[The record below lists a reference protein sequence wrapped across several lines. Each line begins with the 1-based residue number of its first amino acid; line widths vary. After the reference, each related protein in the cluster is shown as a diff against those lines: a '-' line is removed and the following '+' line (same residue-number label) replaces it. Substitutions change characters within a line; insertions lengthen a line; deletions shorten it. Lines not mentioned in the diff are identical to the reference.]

1 MLTMDAKSR
10 WLVVFVMATA
20 SLAAACRR
28 PGVTPVGEQPINGG
42 LLIPAEQMSGE
53 STAATDDDPV
63 LKIGVVT
70 DIGKLDDRGFNQLA
84 WEGAQQGAAAIGGEA
99 SYIESESK
107 EDYGRNINT
116 YVERDV
122 DVIVTVG
129 FALGEATT
137 AAAKD
142 HPHIIFIGVDQDQ
155 RETLPNLAGLA
166 IPADHSGF
174 LAGALA
180 GMLTR
185 SNTVAAV
192 LGTDRIPPV
201 VAFKEGWESGARYT
215 NPDVKTFAKYHPGAL
230 NVVFNDPDWG
240 AATAREF
247 LDQGSDVIFA
257 AAGNTGNGAL
267 VAVAE
272 AEGAYCIGVD
282 ADQWQTLP
290 EARSCLVTSALRF
303 IGPGV
308 AELITAVHNDEFSG
322 GNTIGDVGL
331 APFHDFD
338 AVVTEPMRDTL
349 DAVLTGLKDGSI
361 TTGYG
366 PS

>member
-1 MLTMDAKSR
+1 MLTMDIKSR
-10 WLVVFVMATA
+10 WLVVLVMTTA
-20 SLAAACRR
+20 SLAVACGS
-28 PGVTPVGEQPINGG
+28 PSATPV
-42 LLIPAEQMSGE
+42 
-53 STAATDDDPV
+53 ATDDDQP

-70 DIGKLDDRGFNQLA
+70 DIGKVDDRSFNQLA
-84 WEGAQQGAAAIGGEA
+84 WEGAQQGAAVVGGNV
-99 SYIESESK
+99 SYIESESR
-107 EDYGRNINT
+107 EDYEKNINT

-137 AAAKD
+137 TAAKD
-142 HPHIIFIGVDQDQ
+142 YPDITFIGVDQDQ
-155 RETLPNLAGLA
+155 IDLLPNLAGLI

-174 LAGALA
+174 LAGVLA
-180 GMLTR
+180 GMITQ

-192 LGTDRIPPV
+192 LGTDEIPPV
-201 VAFKEGWESGARYT
+201 VAFKEGWESGARYA
-215 NPDVKTFAKYHPGAL
+215 NPQVETISKYHPGTL

-247 LDQGSDVIFA
+247 MDQGADVIFA

-272 AEGAYCIGVD
+272 QEGGYCIGVD

-290 EARSCLVTSALRF
+290 EARPCLVTSALRS

-308 AELITAVHNDEFSG
+308 AQLITAVHNGEFSG
-322 GNTIGDVGL
+322 GSTVGAVSL

-338 AVVTEPMRDTL
+338 ALVTDQMRDTL

-361 TTGYG
+361 TTGYDA
-366 PS
+366 SS